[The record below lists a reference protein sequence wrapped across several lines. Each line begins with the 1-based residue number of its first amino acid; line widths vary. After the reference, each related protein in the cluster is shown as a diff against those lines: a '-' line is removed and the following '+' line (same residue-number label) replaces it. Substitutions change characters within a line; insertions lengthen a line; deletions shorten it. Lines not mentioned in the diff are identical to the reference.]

1 MAEEA
6 RPIQASASLSLAV
19 RPGVSAKSVHAAL
32 DRIFELVGCTACGF
46 NGILDLKINVI
57 NPQISERFEGIV
69 GVSENLRRF

>member
-1 MAEEA
+1 M
-6 RPIQASASLSLAV
+6 PDTNVGIVGSSLTLAV

-57 NPQISERFEGIV
+57 NPKLSQPLDGIV
-69 GVSENLRRF
+69 GVSENIRF